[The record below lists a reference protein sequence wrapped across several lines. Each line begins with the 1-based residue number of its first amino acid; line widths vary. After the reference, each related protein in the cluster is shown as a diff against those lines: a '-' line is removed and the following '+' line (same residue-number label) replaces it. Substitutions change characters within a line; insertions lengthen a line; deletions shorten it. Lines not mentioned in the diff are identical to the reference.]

1 MAGHHRRPILYPVNR
16 SSVVSEAERHARPQ
30 AGRELHSPLAPA
42 HENDVALVRRWF
54 RHLELCVRSA
64 DYEGARPLFAQD
76 VITFGTFAAF
86 TTGRDATET
95 EQWRTVWSR
104 IDGFRW
110 QLDGLRTILSG
121 DRRTAVGMAVFTSV
135 GYTEDGTPYDRPG
148 RATAVLARDAL
159 TEAWAAQ
166 HLHVSLF
173 RDVPTRSFGTKAEY
187 TAPAI

>member
-1 MAGHHRRPILYPVNR
+1 MVGHHRRPILYPVNR

-30 AGRELHSPLAPA
+30 AGRELHPPLAAA
-42 HENDVALVRRWF
+42 HEKDVALVRRWF
-54 RHLELCVRSA
+54 RHLELCVRSV
-64 DYEGARPLFAQD
+64 DYAGARPLFAQD

-104 IDGFRW
+104 ID
-110 QLDGLRTILSG
+110 DLRTILSE

-135 GYTEDGTPYDRPG
+135 GYTEDGIPYDRPG

-159 TEAWAAQ
+159 TEDWAAQ

-173 RDVPTRSFGTKAEY
+173 RDVPTRSFGTKAGN

>member
-1 MAGHHRRPILYPVNR
+1 VNEVKCR
-16 SSVVSEAERHARPQ
+16 ARLEADP
-30 AGRELHSPLAPA
+30 ELDLSLAPA
-42 HENDVALVRRWF
+42 RANDIGLVRRWF
-54 RHLELCVRSA
+54 QRLELCVRSA
-64 DYEGARPLFAQD
+64 DYAGARPLFAQD
-76 VITFGTFAAF
+76 VITFGTFATF

-110 QLDGLRTILSG
+110 QLDDLRTILSG

-135 GYTEDGTPYDRPG
+135 GYTETGIPYDRPG

-159 TEAWAAQ
+159 TEDWTAQ

-173 RDVPTRSFGTKAEY
+173 RDVPTLSFGTTPGN